1 MMRGCRQLGAALRC
15 QLHWP
20 SFREHAMTHPL
31 PSQALEHIPD
41 HVLDKHPEFADVL
54 AVAFTDQNGNHTYEP
69 GTDTLIASLL
79 DINNDHVVSVG
90 DRIHW
95 GTYPTTFDVNGPR
108 GTFTGPDELVTN
120 VGGANSLAVEVETA
134 FGTVFWGLFFGD
146 EFITGNPFIQFRLQE
161 NNIFQV
167 DHIFANPNGQGPG
180 HPDTPVAISS
190 GQAGNQGF
198 FDVQILI

>member
-1 MMRGCRQLGAALRC
+1 MPQ
-15 QLHWP
+15 
-20 SFREHAMTHPL
+20 TL

-108 GTFTGPDELVTN
+108 GNFTGPDLLVEG
-120 VGGANSLAVEVETA
+120 VGLASSSVVEVQTA
-134 FGTVFWGLFFGD
+134 LGNVAWFHIEGARAFDAFATAGGDSISGTDRTRVGD
-146 EFITGNPFIQFRLQE
+146 SF
-161 NNIFQV
+161 
-167 DHIFANPNGQGPG
+167 FANPSLQGPG
-180 HPDTPVAISS
+180 QPDTSVDIFSLD
-190 GQAGNQGF
+190 QLGNQAF
-198 FDVQILI
+198 LDVLILT

>member
-1 MMRGCRQLGAALRC
+1 M
-15 QLHWP
+15 
-20 SFREHAMTHPL
+20 SKPL

-108 GTFTGPDELVTN
+108 GTFTGPDLLVEG
-120 VGGANSLAVEVETA
+120 VGLADIGSVEVQTA
-134 FGTVFWGLFFGD
+134 LGTVTWIHVPRFDGFFTAGTDSFSGTDRERVGD
-146 EFITGNPFIQFRLQE
+146 KVFVNPS
-161 NNIFQV
+161 
-167 DHIFANPNGQGPG
+167 AQGPG
-180 HPDTPVAISS
+180 HPDTPVDIFSLD
-190 GQAGNQGF
+190 QLGNQGF
-198 FDVQILI
+198 LDVLILI

>member
-1 MMRGCRQLGAALRC
+1 MPQ
-15 QLHWP
+15 
-20 SFREHAMTHPL
+20 TL

-108 GTFTGPDELVTN
+108 GNFTGPDELVTS
-120 VGGANSLAVEVETA
+120 VEVANSFQVSVQTA
-134 FGTVFWGLFFGD
+134 LGFVVWVDQPTGKQQF
-146 EFITGNPFIQFRLQE
+146 ETGNATSNFSVSLGDVGVGDPRDT
-161 NNIFQV
+161 
-167 DHIFANPNGQGPG
+167 DHIFVDPGQQGPG
-180 HPDTPVAISS
+180 HPDTPASI
-190 GQAGNQGF
+190 ALALPGNEGF
-198 FDVQILI
+198 LDVLILI